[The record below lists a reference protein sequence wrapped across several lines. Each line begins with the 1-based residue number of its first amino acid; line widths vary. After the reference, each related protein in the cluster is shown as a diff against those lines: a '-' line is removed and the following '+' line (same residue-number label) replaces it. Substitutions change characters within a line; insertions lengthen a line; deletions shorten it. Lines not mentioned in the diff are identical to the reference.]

1 MGRER
6 LTVTI
11 LLHEFE
17 ANPCL
22 GPIDEE
28 TGLLAHVKD
37 LNASLHQLHDLLF
50 AVLKGLLQLLV
61 VPEEWAIRLEEWLK
75 GSMVSVLEKA

>member
-1 MGRER
+1 M
-6 LTVTI
+6 
-11 LLHEFE
+11 HEFE

-28 TGLLAHVKD
+28 TGFLAHVKG
-37 LNASLHQLHDLLF
+37 LNASLHLLHDLLF

-61 VPEEWAIRLEEWLK
+61 TEGWAIRP
-75 GSMVSVLEKA
+75 EKMAEGLHGVCLVEGVGALLIPYTFKR